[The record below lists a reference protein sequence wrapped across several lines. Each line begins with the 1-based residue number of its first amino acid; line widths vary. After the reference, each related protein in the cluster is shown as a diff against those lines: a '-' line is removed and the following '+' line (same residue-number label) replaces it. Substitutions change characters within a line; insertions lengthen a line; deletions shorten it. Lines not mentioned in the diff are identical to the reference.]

1 MRLAVLTE
9 ALPCPG
15 GGGLL
20 APQEALLRNL
30 GQRLLGA
37 PAQPTCQDPNRQSQQ
52 AKESQATGDS
62 PVEKQLGDI
71 PLRAALPSH
80 LRRQP
85 LRVGLEPLLQS
96 RIGDLRDF
104 QQP

>member
-1 MRLAVLTE
+1 MLTE
-9 ALPCPG
+9 ALPFPG
-15 GGGLL
+15 GQCLL

-30 GQRLLGA
+30 GQRFLGA
-37 PAQPTCQDPNRQSQQ
+37 PAEPPCQNPNRQSQQ

-85 LRVGLEPLLQS
+85 LRVGFKTLLQIW
-96 RIGDLRDF
+96 IGDLRDF